1 MKKSDLKTGMLVQF
15 RDDSIFMVLTDCL
28 ISTTNCLFLKYY
40 TDDLLRKG
48 ANESKYDI
56 MKISRQL
63 SYNNLSVRHWTVGT
77 LENYLWKTRGGED
90 IPVKTLK
97 LRGKS
102 FNIEANKWE

>member
-1 MKKSDLKTGMLVQF
+1 MTKSDLETGMLVQL
-15 RDDSIFMVLTDCL
+15 RNDSIFMVITDCL

-48 ANESKYDI
+48 AGESKHDI
-56 MKISRQL
+56 MRISRQL
-63 SYNNLSVRHWTVGT
+63 SYNSLAVRHWTVQT
-77 LENYLWKTRGGED
+77 LEDYLWKTRDGED